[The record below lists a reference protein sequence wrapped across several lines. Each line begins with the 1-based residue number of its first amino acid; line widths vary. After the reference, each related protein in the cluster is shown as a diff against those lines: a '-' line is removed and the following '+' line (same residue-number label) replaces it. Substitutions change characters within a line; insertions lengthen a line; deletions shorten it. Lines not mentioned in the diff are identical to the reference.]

1 MLKNI
6 SCHQIIMKQDKGS
19 QIKKKKGF
27 TLLEILIVLA
37 ILGVMAAALIPSIKS
52 AMNKSHDTQLVMNL
66 TTLDSAAKVYEME
79 KGMAPQSVDELVKG
93 KYAPDRTMGGL
104 PLKAQKT
111 GEPDAFFLAP

>member
-52 AMNKSHDTQLVMNL
+52 AMN
-66 TTLDSAAKVYEME
+66 
-79 KGMAPQSVDELVKG
+79 
-93 KYAPDRTMGGL
+93 
-104 PLKAQKT
+104 
-111 GEPDAFFLAP
+111 